1 MICIYKIF
9 IPTYCYKSKTQLKFF
24 SSTLSCYKIIT
35 LHDTFVLYQWYGK
48 QILFFFFFL
57 DKCIS
62 YIFHLFKVG
71 TTTNSELCLKTS
83 RVMLGESCAYSCLD
97 LNVCAFYIVLYL
109 LLNLGTV
116 IPLYKSYT
124 MYTKRLKIHRVP
136 I

>member
-1 MICIYKIF
+1 MIRLFCTNDTENKYCISITET
-9 IPTYCYKSKTQLKFF
+9 IQEDLKSQYTMHEDSILV
-24 SSTLSCYKIIT
+24 
-35 LHDTFVLYQWYGK
+35 HFVLN
-48 QILFFFFFL
+48 
-57 DKCIS
+57 KCIS

-71 TTTNSELCLKTS
+71 TITNSELCLKKS
-83 RVMLGESCAYSCLD
+83 RVMLEESCAYSCLH